1 MSLPRSID
9 RSDIAGNPV
18 TLTTTTETVVLVG
31 PALQTPKDTSIV
43 VMVAQLQIALGTGA
57 TGLTLRVRQGATVG
71 GNQVG
76 ASATQT
82 GLVAPG
88 NASIGIMVSAQANFT
103 DYQQWCVTAQQTAAS
118 ANGTVNG
125 AVALAISF

>member
-9 RSDIAGNPV
+9 RADIGSTPV
-18 TLTTTTETVVLVG
+18 TLTTTAETVVLVG
-31 PALQTPKDTSIV
+31 PSLQTPKDTSV
-43 VMVAQLQIALGTGA
+43 VVLLAQLQITLGTGA
-57 TGLTLRVRQGATVG
+57 TGLTLRVRQGNTTSGA
-71 GNQVG
+71 QVG

-82 GLVAPG
+82 GLAAPG
-88 NASIGIMVSAQANFT
+88 SASIGIMVSAVANFT

-125 AVALAISF
+125 AVALAVSF